1 MAIGGSRV
9 SFQTPVIRNQQPATT
24 AGQAQLST
32 TQTYF
37 GPTSLYC
44 DGVGDYVRT
53 GTSGFQFNS
62 GDPFTVEA
70 WFRSDGNWQTV
81 GYNAIVSVGNTHAS
95 GGSSLQALY
104 VRNSSATDFKVWSAR
119 GFDGIIL
126 GNTQV
131 AINTWHHAALQRHA
145 NNLCEMYVN
154 GVKQNTTSTQ
164 ANQMGQNSGGAI
176 GIFADNASV
185 PFKGW
190 IDEVRISN
198 IARYS
203 GASFTLPTDPFVNDL
218 NTLYLYHMDGANGS
232 KNIVDDIT

>member
-1 MAIGGSRV
+1 MPIGGSRV

-24 AGQAQLST
+24 AGDAQLST
-32 TQTYF
+32 AQSKF
-37 GPTSLYC
+37 GATSLNC
-44 DGVGDYVRT
+44 DGTGDYVRT
-53 GTSGFQFNS
+53 GTTGFQFNS

-70 WFRSDGNWQTV
+70 WFRSNGNWQAS
-81 GYNAIVSVGNTHAS
+81 GYNGIVGVGNTHAS

-104 VRNSSATDFKVWSAR
+104 VRNSGSTFQVWSAR
-119 GFDGIIL
+119 GFDGIVL

-176 GIFADNASV
+176 GIFTDNVSV
-185 PFKGW
+185 PFRGW

-203 GASFTLPTDPFVNDL
+203 GASFTLQTEPFINDL
-218 NTLYLYHMDGANGS
+218 NTLYLYHMDGASGS
-232 KNIVDDIT
+232 RNIVDDIT